1 MPGMSGLELLPQ
13 ARAARPDVTIIMI
26 AAYGDAETKRKA
38 LENGAEALLTKP
50 IDFATSA
57 MRSTCGLNA
66 SHERMGCGITI
77 TNGLDRVRPMA
88 CPFGRACRIDVSGCG
103 PGLSP
108 VMDIRRLATS
118 TCVTVR

>member
-1 MPGMSGLELLPQ
+1 MIPVPSG
-13 ARAARPDVTIIMI
+13 ARVWLAAGHTD
-26 AAYGDAETKRKA
+26 
-38 LENGAEALLTKP
+38 
-50 IDFATSA
+50 
-57 MRSTCGLNA
+57 MRN
-66 SHERMGCGITI
+66 ERMGCGVRI
-77 TNGLDRVRPMA
+77 TNGLNRVRPMA